1 MATWNSSP
9 HPISDLR
16 DWDNAGR
23 LELQPDFQRREVW
36 SRSAQIMLIDTIL
49 QNIPMPKMLVSTVL
63 RGDST
68 YRIVIDGQ
76 QRIRAILGFIR
87 GEFPL
92 GAPYRGSFQQRYF
105 NDLPT
110 DAQRSI
116 LRYTLDFN
124 EISDADDEQ
133 LREIYSRV
141 NKYNVSLNRQEL
153 RRADYPGDFL
163 SLAERL
169 AQEGYFEEQ
178 RLFTAATYRRYGDVE
193 FVSELL
199 AALLDGPQD
208 KKSSLDDF
216 YREHMAWH
224 PDESG
229 NVESQFRASLRDIEA
244 IFSDEWK
251 SLKGT
256 RFRQRAD
263 FYSLFVAIGQ
273 LRRDGHSLEQK
284 NLCPLR
290 EDLQMLDELIGP
302 SSGVALLQEYGVRCS
317 TDANSLSS
325 RAWRV
330 DFMKSILAGT
340 YTGKPPSQED
350 RKRWFEINMDIDAFG
365 SDMCPTASSIT
376 DCAVCQRKLGPKV
389 TPGLAWPTD
398 LEAFQITNAQW
409 VNPKCVHEHASSW
422 ILMGPV
428 AKEGQ

>member
-1 MATWNSSP
+1 MATWNSTP
-9 HPISDLR
+9 HPISELR
-16 DWDNAGR
+16 YCYNDCL
-23 LELQPDFQRREVW
+23 LELQTDFQRREVW
-36 SRSAQIMLIDTIL
+36 SRSAQMMLIDTIL

-92 GAPYRGSFQQRYF
+92 GAPYRGPFQQTRF
-105 NDLPT
+105 DDLST
-110 DAQRSI
+110 DAQRCI

-124 EISDADDEQ
+124 EITDADDEQ

-169 AQEGYFEEQ
+169 AQESYFEEQ

-199 AALLDGPQD
+199 AGIMSGPQD
-208 KKSSLDDF
+208 KKSSLDEF
-216 YREHMAWH
+216 YREYMTWNS
-224 PDESG
+224 DEFDE
-229 NVESQFRASLRDIEA
+229 VDSQFRASLRDIQA

-251 SLKGT
+251 PLKET

-263 FYSLFVAIGQ
+263 FYSLFVAICQ
-273 LRRDGHSLEQK
+273 LRRDGLSLEHK
-284 NLCPLR
+284 SLCPLR

-325 RAWRV
+325 RTWRV
-330 DFMKSILAGT
+330 DFMRPILAGT
-340 YTGKPPSQED
+340 YASKPPSKDKRE
-350 RKRWFEINMDIDAFG
+350 RWFELSMDIDALS
-365 SDMCPTASSIT
+365 SDMCPTASSMA
-376 DCAVCQRKLGPKV
+376 DCGVCERPFGPNV
-389 TPGLAWPTD
+389 TPGLAWPAD
-398 LEAFQITNAQW
+398 SEAFQITNAQW
-409 VNPKCVHEHASSW
+409 VNLKCIDEHASSW
-422 ILMGPV
+422 ILMGPI
-428 AKEGQ
+428 AKEG